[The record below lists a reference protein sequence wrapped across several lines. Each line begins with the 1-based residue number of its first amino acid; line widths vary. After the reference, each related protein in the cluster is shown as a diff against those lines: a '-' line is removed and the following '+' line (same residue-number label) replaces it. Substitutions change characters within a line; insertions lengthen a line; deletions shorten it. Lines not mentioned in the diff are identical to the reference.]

1 MNVRS
6 CNHTDPCNYPSFPT
20 GIDDAESECGLDQG
34 VRFDWIINNDGDAV
48 LLEEQLK
55 QLFVLAKNK
64 SANNGQ
70 KSVLVNGS

>member
-1 MNVRS
+1 M
-6 CNHTDPCNYPSFPT
+6 
-20 GIDDAESECGLDQG
+20 
-34 VRFDWIINNDGDAV
+34 RFDWIINNDGDAV